1 MNDTMIQMMK
11 LGQKGYSCAQI
22 LILLALEMRGE
33 TNPALVRA
41 MAGLAYGCGGGGGT
55 CGALTGASCV
65 LGLYAGKGDD
75 HEEASEK
82 LLVMMQELS
91 DWFQDNIGG
100 QYGGITCEAV
110 VGQDGPDASRQKCGT
125 MVAETFDKT
134 IEILLSNGF
143 DPSGEILDNI
153 E

>member
-1 MNDTMIQMMK
+1 MNETMIQMMK

-22 LILLALEMRGE
+22 LISLALEMRGE
-33 TNPALVRA
+33 TNPGLVRA
-41 MAGLAYGCGGGGGT
+41 LAGLAYGCGNGRGT
-55 CGALTGASCV
+55 CGALTGAGCV

-82 LLVMMQELS
+82 LPVMMQELS
-91 DWFQDNIGG
+91 DWFHDTVGG

-110 VGQDGPDASRQKCGT
+110 VGEDGPEASRQKCGA
-125 MVAETFDKT
+125 MVAEAYDKT

-143 DPSGEILDNI
+143 DPSGEPIDYS